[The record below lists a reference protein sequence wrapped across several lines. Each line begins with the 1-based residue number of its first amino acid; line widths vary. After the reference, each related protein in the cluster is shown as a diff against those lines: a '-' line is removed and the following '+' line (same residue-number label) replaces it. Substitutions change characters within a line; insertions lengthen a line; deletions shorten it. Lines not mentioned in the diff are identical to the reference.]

1 MVLRQIYALYFSPTG
16 GTEKIVSSIADTLS
30 RLLELPVHSIDF
42 TCLENRQKEY
52 HFPNDS
58 LVIIGTPV
66 YAGRIPNKILPD
78 FKKCIVGAGHT
89 PVIPVCVYG
98 NRNYDEALRELLL
111 LSEENGCIPVAAAAM
126 ISQHAFSD
134 TLAKGRPDIQ
144 DFKKLNSFSKNIA
157 QLLKDDS
164 TAVAIDYDRTTP
176 LAPYYTPLKADLTPA
191 RFLKAK
197 PLTDL
202 QKCSHCGLCVRKCP
216 MNSISE
222 EDISKVTGVCIKC
235 QACIKICPAHAKY
248 FVDEAF
254 LSHVEM
260 LENTYTERKEPTFI
274 ITN

>member
-30 RLLELPVHSIDF
+30 RSLELPVHLVDF
-42 TCLENRQKEY
+42 TYLENRQKEY

-111 LSEENGCIPVAAAAM
+111 LSEENGCIPVAAVAM

-164 TAVAIDYDRTTP
+164 TAVAIDYDRATP
-176 LAPYYTPLKADLTPA
+176 LAP
-191 RFLKAK
+191 
-197 PLTDL
+197 
-202 QKCSHCGLCVRKCP
+202 
-216 MNSISE
+216 
-222 EDISKVTGVCIKC
+222 
-235 QACIKICPAHAKY
+235 
-248 FVDEAF
+248 
-254 LSHVEM
+254 
-260 LENTYTERKEPTFI
+260 
-274 ITN
+274 

>member
-30 RLLELPVHSIDF
+30 RSLELPVHLVDF
-42 TCLENRQKEY
+42 TYLENRQKEY

-134 TLAKGRPDIQ
+134 TLAIGRPDIQ
-144 DFKKLNSFSKNIA
+144 DFKKLNSFSKNCFNS
-157 QLLKDDS
+157 LNFVL
-164 TAVAIDYDRTTP
+164 V
-176 LAPYYTPLKADLTPA
+176 
-191 RFLKAK
+191 
-197 PLTDL
+197 PLTVNFKVKISSIFSSTDGEFNII
-202 QKCSHCGLCVRKCP
+202 CSL
-216 MNSISE
+216 
-222 EDISKVTGVCIKC
+222 
-235 QACIKICPAHAKY
+235 Y
-248 FVDEAF
+248 
-254 LSHVEM
+254 LSDSFAVS
-260 LENTYTERKEPTFI
+260 T
-274 ITN
+274 TNF

>member
-1 MVLRQIYALYFSPTG
+1 
-16 GTEKIVSSIADTLS
+16 
-30 RLLELPVHSIDF
+30 
-42 TCLENRQKEY
+42 
-52 HFPNDS
+52 
-58 LVIIGTPV
+58 
-66 YAGRIPNKILPD
+66 
-78 FKKCIVGAGHT
+78 
-89 PVIPVCVYG
+89 
-98 NRNYDEALRELLL
+98 
-111 LSEENGCIPVAAAAM
+111 M

-164 TAVAIDYDRTTP
+164 TAMAIDYDRATP

-191 RFLKAK
+191 CFLKAK

-216 MNSISE
+216 MNSILE
-222 EDISKVTGVCIKC
+222 EDITKVTGVCIKC
-235 QACIKICPAHAKY
+235 QACIKICPAHAKC